1 MARVSDIPTDVT
13 TDPNAPAVGMTTSVR
28 DSATSTEC
36 LNLVQPTNND
46 REKVEER
53 CDEETESSL
62 TSPPDRFDSYIE
74 RNGDGVGVLRQP
86 SLKKM
91 SRRLCFVLRWGA
103 PSLHL
108 PISSDG
114 YVAVS
119 DLQQLPEFRRYT
131 EDVIRT
137 IVKCDGKRRF

>member
-1 MARVSDIPTDVT
+1 MRVSDIPTDVT
-13 TDPNAPAVGMTTSVR
+13 TDPIEPAVGMTTSVR
-28 DSATSTEC
+28 DFATSTEC
-36 LNLVQPTNND
+36 LNLVQPSKEDEKGEEEVTCEEG
-46 REKVEER
+46 RE
-53 CDEETESSL
+53 L
-62 TSPPDRFDSYIE
+62 TSNPPLDRFDSYIE
-74 RNGDGVGVLRQP
+74 RNGDEAGILRQP

-103 PSLHL
+103 PSLQL

-131 EDVIRT
+131 VDVIRT
-137 IVKCDGKRRF
+137 IVTENDVLD